1 MKAFLCFMYIY
12 DLPQMMWKQRVI
24 VKILFIPRTLFIFH
38 RKTRTCFLKNMSNFS
53 KKDVH
58 VFQETRTSFWSPDY
72 QIIIATHKIIT
83 LL

>member
-24 VKILFIPRTLFIFH
+24 VKILFILRTLFIFH

-53 KKDVH
+53 KKTYMFSEKH
-58 VFQETRTSFWSPDY
+58 ARLFGAL
-72 QIIIATHKIIT
+72 IIK
-83 LL
+83 